1 MQKHSSGLKQL
12 ILLLSLPLL
21 LVGKS
26 SAQSAVGT
34 DKALTLSIEQVGK
47 ANWPFNREE
56 VMLMCHK
63 DGAMYI
69 INPSTLQQ
77 YPLNEQAKALA
88 KQQWMHA
95 NELQTILQASSDKLL
110 ANFIAVAE
118 QRCTQRS

>member
-1 MQKHSSGLKQL
+1 MQKRSSRLKQL
-12 ILLLSLPLL
+12 ILLLSLPLWW
-21 LVGKS
+21 VGKS
-26 SAQSAVGT
+26 TAQSVVWQ

-63 DGAMYI
+63 DSAMYI

-95 NELQTILQASSDKLL
+95 NELQSIMQASADKLL
-110 ANFIAVAE
+110 ANFILVAE
-118 QRCTQRS
+118 QRCTDQQ